1 MVYSMTGFGRAEF
14 NNDQF
19 QIAVEIR
26 TLNGRNFD
34 IVSRFPSWLRP
45 FELDL
50 RAQLRQSLHRG
61 SVDCMIILKDQNL
74 IQNVKFNHLAAK
86 EYLDAYKEL
95 ATSIGLNVD
104 MNSPEL
110 LLKISALPEV
120 NQVEQTSLEDATI
133 LNIKQLV
140 TQALQQVNLHRLT
153 EGEAIANDLRNY
165 AHQILSLL
173 EKVESYEGG
182 RVDTIRERMETA
194 LSQLTQI
201 EKVDQNR
208 FEQELIHYLER
219 LDISEEKQ
227 RLLTHCQYF
236 LTLLDEGGVEGVG
249 KKLGFMSQEMG
260 REINTLGSKANEV
273 SIQKIVVQMKD
284 ILEKIKEQIL
294 NVL

>member
-74 IQNVKFNHLAAK
+74 SQNVKFNHLAAK

-165 AHQILSLL
+165 VHQILSLL